1 MKKIKMLLMRNAAK
15 IALAC
20 SALAVF
26 STCSQIKT
34 YEPKVTDELKNE
46 IKAACKR

>member
-1 MKKIKMLLMRNAAK
+1 MKKIKFFLMRNSAK

-26 STCSQIKT
+26 STCSLNKS
-34 YEPKVTDELKNE
+34 YEPKMTEELKNE